1 MSKLAE
7 LQAQILKLQKEA
19 NAIAIQEKA
28 AALEEIRIKVKS
40 YGITLKE
47 LADLAKESTRTFPTV
62 AVKYRHP
69 EESTLTWTG
78 RGRQPK
84 WIVEYLANKGPIED
98 LLV

>member
-28 AALEEIRIKVKS
+28 AALEEIKTKIKC

-47 LADLAKESTRTFPTV
+47 LADLAKESTRTFPAV
-62 AVKYRHP
+62 AIKYRHP
-69 EESTLTWTG
+69 DESTLTWTG

-84 WIVEYLANKGPIED
+84 WVVEYLATKGTIED